1 MTILKTERLVIREFT
16 PDDLD
21 DLYTLYDHAGPYVA
35 PLSDNRD
42 EERLKLESY
51 IQYVYGFYGFG
62 LWAVCL
68 KENGQLIGRCG
79 LQLESVDG
87 DAELEMG
94 YLIDRNY
101 RRKGYG
107 TECVRA
113 VMDYAKQLESYDRIV
128 LRIHRDNTPSVKF
141 AESLGFTQADP
152 LKQARDFMKFI
163 YEI

>member
-1 MTILKTERLVIREFT
+1 MNILETERLIVREFT

-21 DLYTLYDHAGPYVA
+21 GLYTLYENAGPYVA
-35 PLSDNRD
+35 PLSHDRE

-51 IQYVYGFYGFG
+51 IQYVYGYYGFG

-79 LQLESVDG
+79 IQLESVDG
-87 DAELEMG
+87 IAELEMG

-107 TECVRA
+107 RECVSA
-113 VMDYAKQLESYDRIV
+113 VMDFVRQLQCYDHIL
-128 LRIHRDNTPSVKF
+128 LRVHRDNIPSMEF
-141 AESLGFTQADP
+141 AKSLGFVDMGP
-152 LKQARDFMKFI
+152 LKQAQDFIKFI